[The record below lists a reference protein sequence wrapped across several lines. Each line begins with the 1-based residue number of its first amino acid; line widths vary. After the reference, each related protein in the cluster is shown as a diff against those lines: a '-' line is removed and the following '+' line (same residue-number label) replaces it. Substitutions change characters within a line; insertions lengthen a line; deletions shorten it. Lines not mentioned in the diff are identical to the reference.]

1 MLFSEYGGEEKKT
14 LLVMH
19 GMLCDWRKFREIFR
33 PLEQDYR
40 VIYPAMN
47 GCYDGAPDFK
57 SFSDECAEI
66 ERYYN

>member
-1 MLFSEYGGEEKKT
+1 MQFHEFGNIENPT

-19 GMLCDWRKFREIFR
+19 GMLCDWRKFRELFQ
-33 PLEQDYR
+33 PLEQNFC

-57 SFSDECAEI
+57 SFAEGGM
-66 ERYYN
+66 R